1 MEEKLKLDPSF
12 LRRDLLQRGPERLK
26 AGPALEDFHGQETL
40 TEKEEKEGADSI
52 WSRGTQ

>member
-1 MEEKLKLDPSF
+1 MEEKLKLDPSS

-40 TEKEEKEGADSI
+40 TEKEGADGI
-52 WSRGTQ
+52 WSRGAQ